1 MNTKVPSNFC
11 PAPFMH
17 SYINANNSGYKLC
30 CMSHIIGRWDTTG
43 DINEQFQAFWT
54 SEEMQDIRL
63 SFLADKMPTPCE
75 WWCGRWEKE
84 GLEHKSDRLKFLK
97 KWLRDHP
104 ELEWDIEH
112 GNTNYKQPVDV
123 DFRPSRKCNL
133 KCRSC
138 NSTWSDQI
146 EKEVKENPSIQGWGH
161 WETPVFPQ
169 TYEMSLEFNHV
180 KKLSMSG
187 GETLVD
193 EGVLE
198 VIRKLV
204 DEDRAK
210 DIHLHMITNGTVLPK
225 KTLDLLKEF
234 QKLTFALSIDGVGEA
249 DEFLRH
255 GTKWEKKLKNIHT
268 LFQLPNLW
276 YIDIM
281 HVFQWISAFKIEENF
296 AFFQEL
302 DRLYGD
308 KLLQVT
314 YNPIVDPWYLSV
326 SCLDQ
331 DHKDLM
337 LETINNLEATE
348 KQKQWLKIAVSEL
361 TKTQPE
367 HLIATYQND
376 FVRANNA
383 LDEIR
388 GESTLDICP
397 ELQRYYDRYDPSDLT
412 PDKGNGANPGAQFGG
427 KPKPASSRRIDI
439 RMQ

>member
-1 MNTKVPSNFC
+1 MNKNFC

-17 SYINANNSGYKLC
+17 TYINANNSGYKLC

-43 DINEQFQAFWT
+43 DINAQFQEFWT
-54 SEEMQDIRL
+54 SDEMQDVRL
-63 SFLADKMPTPCE
+63 SFLADKMPSPCE

-84 GLEHKSDRLKFLK
+84 GLEHKSDRLKFIR
-97 KWLRDHP
+97 KWKRDHP

-123 DFRPSRKCNL
+123 DFRPSRKCNI

-146 EKEVKENPSIQGWGH
+146 EKEVAENPEIQGWGH
-161 WETPVFPQ
+161 WDTPVFPQ
-169 TYEMSLEFNHV
+169 TYEMNLEFNHV

-198 VIRKLV
+198 VLRKLV
-204 DEDRAK
+204 EEDRAK
-210 DIHLHMITNGTVLPK
+210 DIHLHLITNGTVLPK
-225 KTLDLLKEF
+225 KTLDLLSQFMKV
-234 QKLTFALSIDGVGEA
+234 TFALSIDGIGKT
-249 DEFLRH
+249 DEHLRY
-255 GTKWEKKLKNIHT
+255 GTKWDKKLINIHK

-281 HVFQWISAFKIEENF
+281 HVFQWQSAFRMEENF
-296 AFFQEL
+296 KFFKEL
-302 DRLYGD
+302 DERYGD

-326 SCLDQ
+326 SSLDN
-331 DHKDLM
+331 DHKEMILS
-337 LETINNLEATE
+337 TINNLDAND
-348 KQKQWLKIAVSEL
+348 KQRQWLKLAISEL
-361 TKTQPE
+361 EKDQEPE
-367 HLIATYQND
+367 MKLTWQND

-383 LDEIR
+383 LDKIR
-388 GESTLDICP
+388 EENTLDIFP
-397 ELQRYYDRYDPSDLT
+397 ELKRYYDRYDTTNLT
-412 PDKGNGANPGAQFGG
+412 PDKGKGANPGAMFAG
-427 KPKPASSRRIDI
+427 KPKPAAPHRTDSGV
-439 RMQ
+439 